1 MFLTMLPEGYQ
12 GQIVAMP
19 GTEVVGLCKDPVAV
33 LVDPAVLSDVALPV
47 AEGDDVLLVVERD
60 VSNVVFEDNK
70 FYLWQVGDE
79 VHVGWMKSKPDGE
92 AAKMI
97 GKVVNGMLEVRND
110 LREKRS
116 CWEEENETY
125 TG

>member
-19 GTEVVGLCKDPVAV
+19 GLEAISLCKDPVAV
-33 LVDPAVLSDVALPV
+33 LVDPAVLSDVTLPV
-47 AEGDDVLLVVERD
+47 AEGDDVVLVVERD
-60 VSNVVFEDNK
+60 VEDVVFEDNK
-70 FYLWQVGDE
+70 FYLWQVGEE
-79 VHVGWMKSKPDGE
+79 VRVGWMKSEPEGG

-97 GKVVNGMLEVRND
+97 GKVIYGMLEVRDD
-110 LREKRS
+110 LRERRS

-125 TG
+125 AA